1 VRDEDVIV
9 VLAPLC
15 LAIAVVL
22 GRTSNPSTVT
32 PAARECDYQ
41 RERVVYRPVHSDN
54 CRPHSLRTIADDEHP
69 APGEAQNRD
78 GEVGHLDGASN
89 TLSEPRSQFFHL
101 IGWDFNEVLGLAGKD
116 FIVFDDLVNQM
127 GARGRRPAIPGGT
140 PTDPA
145 TMATRATNAR
155 GPVVPHGRHDSPFL
169 VASARSF

>member
-69 APGEAQNRD
+69 ATGEAKTRD
-78 GEVGHLDGASN
+78 GQVGHVDFASN
-89 TLSEPRSQFFHL
+89 ALSQPCGQL
-101 IGWDFNEVLGLAGKD
+101 LDLVGWHFNEVLGLAGKD
-116 FIVFDDLVNQM
+116 LMVFGDLVDQM
-127 GARGRRPAIPGGT
+127 GARGGRPTSPGASPNRNRDNGGK
-140 PTDPA
+140 DEDRDGLV
-145 TMATRATNAR
+145 MSR
-155 GPVVPHGRHDSPFL
+155 G
-169 VASARSF
+169 